1 MAINQDIEVLPAGSA
16 LTETLL
22 APIDNLNCAR
32 GSLWINVTA
41 ADAGASFTPI
51 IHRRDRAGNRNEM
64 LRGRP
69 MYGPGSYELEIGP
82 GLEDEPNYSID
93 AILPK
98 ALTIEFHQNNGSL
111 SMTMNATLS
120 MAA

>member
-1 MAINQDIEVLPAGSA
+1 MAINQDIEVLPAGA
-16 LTETLL
+16 VLTATLL
-22 APIDNLNCAR
+22 TPVENLNCAR
-32 GSLWINVTA
+32 GSLLVNVTA
-41 ADAGASFTPI
+41 ADAGASFTTI
-51 IHRRDRAGNRNEM
+51 IHRRDRVGNRREL

-82 GLEDEPNYSID
+82 GIEDEQNLSLD

-98 ALTIEFHQNNGSL
+98 ALTIEFRQNNGSK